1 MRTTFVM
8 TDSQIP
14 GPELQGAQKAVLM
27 LLSLEE
33 SVATPII
40 AELDEAELR
49 KLREVASEMRTV
61 PSSALGRVY
70 SEFVR
75 ESRDAVAVP
84 KGGVHYLRRLT
95 ARALGEEQS
104 NAIFHDAP
112 PSPISRLVNADPV
125 ALASVLEN
133 EHPQLIAAIVS
144 QLPTNGAAALM
155 RQLPRQL
162 RVSVVERLGTM
173 TEVPSPLLD
182 EIAQVLSAELPTKPA
197 DALLSVDGLNQSAAL
212 VRKLGKEVGED
223 VLQSLDEDNSEL
235 AAEIRRSM
243 YTFEELGALTPK
255 AMRSLLE
262 AVPVERLTMALKTA
276 SETLKKT
283 VFESMSK
290 RAAERIKEDMEILGS
305 VRLAEV
311 ESAQREIVETALRLD
326 KEGTIQLNTEGDA

>member
-1 MRTTFVM
+1 M

-61 PSSALGRVY
+61 PSTALGRVY
-70 SEFVR
+70 GEFVR

-84 KGGVHYLRRLT
+84 KGGVHYLQRLT
-95 ARALGEEQS
+95 TRALGEAQS

-112 PSPISRLVNADPV
+112 PTPISRLVNADPV

-173 TEVPSPLLD
+173 TEVPSQLLD
-182 EIAQVLSAELPTKPA
+182 EIAQVLSAELPTRPV

-243 YTFEELGALTPK
+243 YTFEELSALTPK

-276 SETLKKT
+276 SEALKKT

-290 RAAERIKEDMEILGS
+290 RAAERIREDMDILGG

-326 KEGTIQLNTEGDA
+326 KEGTIQLNSEGSDVA